1 MKPDRIEQP
10 SVTPSESGDV
20 DSETVREAIRARA
33 EDVKRQELEKAFHR
47 LEAHRDLTAR
57 QRRIITQLATAIVDD
72 IVVSPEAALQNTS
85 DYDSETVRIATELF
99 DPRR

>member
-20 DSETVREAIRARA
+20 DSETVREAIRHA

-47 LEAHRDLTAR
+47 LEAHGDLTDR

-72 IVVSPEAALQNTS
+72 IVVSPGAALQNTS

-99 DPRR
+99 DPSR